1 MKNILFTII
10 NLFLLTATLCGQDKV
25 NERVFVHLDKDCY
38 LAGENI
44 RAKFYVVDGSF
55 APSGLSTVGYI
66 EICDTERPHI
76 QYKVALENGYG
87 SGKINIPGSV
97 PTGIYELSGYTR
109 FMRNEDAD
117 VFFRKQIAIINMM
130 QESGNNRIELI
141 PGKKLQVQVRNE
153 SVKVFSDKPEYKQR
167 EAVQLTFDGLP
178 NDITDMV
185 ISVVRND
192 TITVLPSQDS
202 EAWKKKVTT
211 ASPEKLS
218 GKWLPEY
225 EGHIINGKV
234 MPIGTESVNDYSY
247 LSTTIGFVGN
257 DIRVLSGQIDK
268 DGTVC
273 YYTNRVYG
281 PQELVTS
288 TLINRQPVG
297 KYRVDITSPFA
308 ANLPSQLPELQ
319 INPENNKLLD
329 RFIGVQLNQIM
340 LIDSAGT
347 TKPVNSLYDFK
358 PVTSYD
364 LDQYTRFNSVR
375 QTIVEF
381 ILRVV
386 VRRIDGDLRLRVFFE
401 NEKKFNN
408 GNTLVLLDGIPL
420 FDHNLILN
428 YNPYLIKKVD
438 IYDGKYAFGDEF
450 YDCMVSFSTYRTN
463 LPSIQLGEES
473 QLFVYDCPELPA
485 KFDEMPDYSDEATR
499 KSARPDFRHT
509 LFWEPF
515 AESAVQSPQ
524 PVVFYTSDLIGDFK
538 IYVEGIT
545 RKGEIF
551 YGSSLFRVEE

>member
-1 MKNILFTII
+1 MKNILFII
-10 NLFLLTATLCGQDKV
+10 FNLFFLSATLCGQDKM

-44 RAKFYVVDGSF
+44 RVRFYVVDGLF
-55 APSGLSTVGYI
+55 APSSLSTVGYI

-76 QYKVALENGYG
+76 QHKVALENGHG
-87 SGKINIPGSV
+87 SGKITIPGNI
-97 PTGIYELSGYTR
+97 PTGIYELSAYTR
-109 FMRNEDAD
+109 YMRNESED

-130 QESGNNRIELI
+130 QESGNDRIELI
-141 PGKKLQVQVRNE
+141 PGIKPQIPVRKE
-153 SVKVFSDKPEYKQR
+153 SVKVFSDKSEYRQR
-167 EAVQLTFDGLP
+167 EAVQLSFDGLP
-178 NDITDMV
+178 DDITDMV
-185 ISVVRND
+185 VSVVRND
-192 TITVLPSQDS
+192 TLAVLTLVND
-202 EAWKKKVTT
+202 ETWKKNVTT
-211 ASPEKLS
+211 ASPDKVSRE
-218 GKWLPEY
+218 WLPEY

-234 MPIGTESVNDYSY
+234 TAIGNEAVTDYSY

-257 DIRVLSGQIDK
+257 DIRVLSGQIDEN
-268 DGTVC
+268 GIVS
-273 YYTNRVYG
+273 YYTNGVYG

-288 TLINRQPVG
+288 TLVNRQPVG

-308 ANLPSQLPELQ
+308 ASLPSQLPKLQ
-319 INPENNKLLD
+319 MNPENHRLLD
-329 RFIGVQLNQIM
+329 RFVGVQLNQLIH
-340 LIDSAGT
+340 IDSVGNQM
-347 TKPVNSLYDFK
+347 PVNSLYNFK

-450 YDCMVSFSTYRTN
+450 YDCMVSFSTYRTD

-485 KFDEMPDYSDEATR
+485 TFDDMPDYSDEATR
-499 KSARPDFRHT
+499 KSPRPDFRHT

-515 AESAVQSPQ
+515 AESAIQSVQQ
-524 PVVFYTSDLIGDFK
+524 LVFYTSDLTGDFK
-538 IYVEGIT
+538 ISVEGIT

-551 YGSSLFRVEE
+551 YGSNFFRVEE